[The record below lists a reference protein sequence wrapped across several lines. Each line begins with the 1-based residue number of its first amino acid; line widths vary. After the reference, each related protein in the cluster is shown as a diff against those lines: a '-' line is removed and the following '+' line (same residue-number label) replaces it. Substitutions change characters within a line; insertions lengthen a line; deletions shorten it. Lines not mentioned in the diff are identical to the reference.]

1 MDSENHNSF
10 FFGHFSSFLGQ
21 QDGHFGPTTCM
32 KQALGAP
39 VQAPRPA
46 APSDSTLPQF
56 INQYS
61 SNSNR
66 PVVISR
72 AGRNRDSYLWAVRSS
87 GSWTSAPFL
96 EVFRTTPV
104 KDIGPRSESDR
115 QPLLRSKIR
124 GPMSLLAEFW
134 RLSKRGP
141 KFIF

>member
-61 SNSNR
+61 SDSNR

-72 AGRNRDSYLWAVRSS
+72 AGRNRDSYLWAVGSS

-104 KDIGPRSESDR
+104 KDIGPRSESHVFCN
-115 QPLLRSKIR
+115 PLRFFIR
-124 GPMSLLAEFW
+124 GWRRLVFVSSLCL
-134 RLSKRGP
+134 LP
-141 KFIF
+141 VCVI